1 MQLIKPNYVMMIMTS
16 NIEQVLHRVTRSR
29 VSLDLCKSRDCVM
42 EAWMQQLT
50 PFVQP
55 HGNANAYMYKCCNG
69 RSCMY
74 CKGQSVSSIQMICL
88 HTTYFYHAHHHSR
101 AQMYGYAVCEAG
113 WSTEQSCVATLLLGA
128 RKSCRSPSPQ
138 LLYFCVTVVCADLK
152 YAVHVWHHLRN

>member
-1 MQLIKPNYVMMIMTS
+1 MQLIKPTYVMMIVTS
-16 NIEQVLHRVTRSR
+16 NIDQVLHRVTRSH
-29 VSLDLCKSRDCVM
+29 VSLDMCKSRDLHKCM
-42 EAWMQQLT
+42 EGWMQQLT

-101 AQMYGYAVCEAG
+101 ARMCGYAVCEVGFLLEHGAVLRDDCVS
-113 WSTEQSCVATLLLGA
+113 WST
-128 RKSCRSPSPQ
+128 
-138 LLYFCVTVVCADLK
+138 
-152 YAVHVWHHLRN
+152 